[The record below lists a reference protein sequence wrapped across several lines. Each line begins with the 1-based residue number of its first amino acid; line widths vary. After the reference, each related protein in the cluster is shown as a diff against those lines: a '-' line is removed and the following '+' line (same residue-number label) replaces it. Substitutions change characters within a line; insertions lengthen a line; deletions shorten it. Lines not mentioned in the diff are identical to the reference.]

1 MQEAVQEV
9 VAVQEAARLK
19 ERDDAELYLI
29 PRANVQLQLSSLL
42 DVFSTC
48 FHTFILVM
56 AALLSCFAPPMSYST
71 EIIIIMLMLYDCSS
85 MA

>member
-19 ERDDAELYLI
+19 ERDDAELYSI
-29 PRANVQLQLSSLL
+29 PLANVQLQLSSLL

-71 EIIIIMLMLYDCSS
+71 EIIIMLMLYDGSS

>member
-1 MQEAVQEV
+1 MQEVVATQEPVVAQEAVQEV
-9 VAVQEAARLK
+9 VAAQEAAR
-19 ERDDAELYLI
+19 
-29 PRANVQLQLSSLL
+29 PRANVQPQLSSLL